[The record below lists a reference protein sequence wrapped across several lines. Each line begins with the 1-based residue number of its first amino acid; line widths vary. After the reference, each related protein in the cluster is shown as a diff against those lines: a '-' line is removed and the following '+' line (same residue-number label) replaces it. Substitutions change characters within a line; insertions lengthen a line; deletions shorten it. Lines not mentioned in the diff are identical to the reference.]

1 MTLFVSVWDI
11 PDFYIHCGFPNQ
23 ETGGNAHSGPYV
35 KTIPASSTGRRG
47 KKKFPAQKK
56 ENISYLPVSVGIHDG
71 LSQHVLMCKL
81 AEKYT

>member
-1 MTLFVSVWDI
+1 MLIQDPMLKPFRPVR
-11 PDFYIHCGFPNQ
+11 Q
-23 ETGGNAHSGPYV
+23 EGE
-35 KTIPASSTGRRG
+35 G